1 MNPKHTILAM
11 LRSSRGVVS
20 GSQLSRALD
29 VSRVSVWKQVHR
41 LQQCGYK
48 IEATPKGYRLL
59 NDPDIPYPWE
69 FSGREENMHHYQK
82 VTSTMDP
89 ARKLAR
95 SGCPHFTVVVAEQQ
109 SAGRGRLSRSWHSSR
124 GGLYFTI
131 VLRPKIPPALSP
143 RLNLCASL
151 VLAETLRDDYD
162 LAARVKWPNDVLVGD
177 RKIAGILAEM
187 EAEADQVAYVNIGV
201 GVNVN
206 NNLAPAMLEPVTMR
220 QLKGRPVSR
229 KQLLACFLDRFEVR
243 LDSANM
249 ETVIGA
255 WKTLS
260 VTLGRQVKIITLQG
274 ETAGRAVDVD
284 ANGSLVLELADGS
297 LKTIL
302 YGDCFHM

>member
-1 MNPKHTILAM
+1 MNPKHTILTM
-11 LRSSRGVVS
+11 LRSSRGTIS

-29 VSRVSVWKQVHR
+29 VSRVSVWKHVHR
-41 LQQCGYK
+41 LQQCGYH
-48 IEATPKGYRLL
+48 IEATAKGYRLL

-69 FSGREENMHHYQK
+69 FPGREENMHHYRK
-82 VTSTMDP
+82 IPSTMDP

-109 SAGRGRLSRSWHSSR
+109 SAGRGRLSRSWHSSS

-151 VLAETLRDDYD
+151 VLAETLCDDYN
-162 LAARVKWPNDVLVGD
+162 LPARVKWPNDVLVEG

-206 NNLAPAMLEPVTMR
+206 NDPTPAMFDSTAMR

-229 KQLLACFLDRFEVR
+229 KKLLASFLDRLEVR
-243 LDSANM
+243 LASGDM

-260 VTLGRQVKIITLQG
+260 VTLGRLVKIVTLQG

-284 ANGSLVLELADGS
+284 ANGSLVLELADGA
-297 LKTIL
+297 LKTIQ